1 MRFSPEEAAFIRA
14 ELGIQ
19 VSENETD
26 DSILEDIWEAA
37 CEIEVEESNRLDV
50 LTLRGKMAVALVTKI
65 GGR

>member
-1 MRFSPEEAAFIRA
+1 MRFSPEEAAFIRT

-26 DSILEDIWEAA
+26 DSILEDIWEVA

>member
-1 MRFSPEEAAFIRA
+1 MRFSPEEAAFIRT

>member
-1 MRFSPEEAAFIRA
+1 MRFSPEEAAFIRT

-50 LTLRGKMAVALVTKI
+50 LTLRGKMAVAMVTKI

>member
-1 MRFSPEEAAFIRA
+1 MRFSPEEAAFIRT

-37 CEIEVEESNRLDV
+37 CEIEMEESNRLDV